1 MGDDW
6 FYSIGYFGI
15 KIRTWC
21 NDLVTK
27 IPQALTNS
35 FLLGLGSEDL
45 EQFAKF
51 QGEKAFRGR
60 QIHEWIY
67 EKGAKD
73 LESITVLPKEWRDSL
88 YNKGIRVG
96 RLKEIHR
103 VLAQDS
109 TIKLLMGTTDGEIIE
124 TVGIP
129 TDKRLTVC
137 VSSQIGCPMGCRFC
151 ATGKGGLKR
160 SLDVNEIVDQV
171 ISIREVMNR
180 RPTHVVFM
188 GMGEPLLNIRNVLDS
203 IQCITND
210 LGIGQRKITVSTVGI
225 PGTLPNLAK
234 LAKERLGRVKFTLAV
249 SLHAPNQDL
258 RELIIP
264 SASSYPIT
272 SLLKDCR
279 KYLELTGRRVSF
291 EYILLGGLNDQEI
304 YAEQLS
310 NLVSGFQS
318 HVNLIAYNPIA
329 EEAFKRPSQ
338 FSVNS
343 FKERLKSKGIAV
355 SVRASRGRDK
365 DAACGQLRRQQ
376 IDKMKVSQ
384 VSN

>member
-1 MGDDW
+1 MKKLPHL
-6 FYSIGYFGI
+6 SS
-15 KIRTWC
+15 
-21 NDLVTK
+21 
-27 IPQALTNS
+27 NS
-35 FLLGLGSEDL
+35 SLLGLSSEDL
-45 EQFAKF
+45 EEFARRE
-51 QGEKAFRGR
+51 GEKAFRGR

-67 EKGAKD
+67 QRGAKNLD
-73 LESITVLPKEWRDSL
+73 SITVLPKKWRDSL
-88 YNKGIRVG
+88 ENKGIKIG
-96 RLKEIHR
+96 RLDEINR
-103 VLAQDS
+103 IVSQDS
-109 TIKLLMGTTDGEIIE
+109 TLKLLMGTFDGEVIE

-151 ATGKGGLKR
+151 ATGKGGLSR

-171 ISIREVMNR
+171 ISIKERMNR

-203 IQCITND
+203 IECLTND
-210 LGIGQRKITVSTVGI
+210 IGIGQRKITVSTVGI
-225 PGTLPNLAK
+225 PDTLPYLAK
-234 LAKERLGRVKFTLAV
+234 LAQERLGRVKFTLAV

-258 RELIIP
+258 RKSIIP

-272 SLLKDCR
+272 LLLNDCKR
-279 KYLELTGRRVSF
+279 YVELTGRRVSF
-291 EYILLGGLNDQEI
+291 EYILLGGLNDKDI
-304 YAEQLS
+304 HAEQLA

-329 EEAFKRPSQ
+329 EEDFKRPSQ
-338 FSVNS
+338 S
-343 FKERLKSKGIAV
+343 RLNNFRELLAKKGVAV

-376 IDKMKVSQ
+376 IDKMKV
-384 VSN
+384 N